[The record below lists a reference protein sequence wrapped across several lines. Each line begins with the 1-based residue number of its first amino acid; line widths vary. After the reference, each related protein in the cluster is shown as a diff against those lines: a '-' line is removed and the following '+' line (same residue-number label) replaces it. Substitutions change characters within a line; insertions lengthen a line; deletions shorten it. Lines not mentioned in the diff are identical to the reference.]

1 METRRYLTR
10 EQVLAWREGWSESDR
25 RRMCDYCEVQQVV
38 SFYEPAS
45 KQYVGCRDAE
55 GRGVM
60 FVYPGYVEF
69 PKSRVPAGLDRN
81 WIILSTFKGRD
92 PRPDVEPESSEV
104 CPHCFLQLPLTGVCD
119 CRD

>member
-10 EQVLAWREGWSESDR
+10 EQVLAWRERWSESDR
-25 RRMCDYCEVQQVV
+25 RRICDYFEVQQVV

-60 FVYPGYVEF
+60 YVCPGYIEF
-69 PKSRVPAGLDRN
+69 PKTRVPAGLDPN
-81 WIILSTFKGRD
+81 WITLSTFRGRD
-92 PRPDVEPESSEV
+92 VPLPDPIETREI
-104 CPHCFLQLPLTGVCD
+104 CQLCFLELPLTGLCD